1 MCYTAVA
8 PSKWTIYEATWIFVK
23 TWPSTDVWTPI
34 CTRRRTLRQCMNPSL
49 VEYMSGG
56 NVICLILCQDE
67 GHLQN
72 ILIKTMSEL
81 SFLLVRKLFLQGK
94 TFFLFFHQR
103 QLKYFLCMHSWTP
116 KLPEPWNIPNM
127 TIIKTS

>member
-1 MCYTAVA
+1 M
-8 PSKWTIYEATWIFVK
+8 
-23 TWPSTDVWTPI
+23 WPSTDAWTPI

-81 SFLLVRKLFLQGK
+81 SFLLVRKLFLQSK
-94 TFFLFFHQR
+94 TFFFIFPSKAVEIFSTHALMDPQAALT
-103 QLKYFLCMHSWTP
+103 LKYSQHDNNQDQLSYKVNKIWTR
-116 KLPEPWNIPNM
+116 KCW
-127 TIIKTS
+127 S